1 MTTST
6 DSTGRVREHFRRK
19 AFSFDHLYDEEHA
32 LQRLLRPGLFNRREF
47 ALEVARE
54 YEAPRVLDV
63 GGGSARM
70 GELVLEHGASRYVNV
85 DLSDSML
92 ELARE
97 RLARFGDKATLLQGD
112 FLDTPIPGSYDL
124 ILALGYFDYIE
135 DAPRHVRRIA
145 ELAAPGASLVA
156 SFPRWTWTKGPI
168 RKLRYEVINNCPIFD
183 YTRDGL
189 LQLFAGFSNV
199 EVRPGKS
206 QERQIVSEVHLA
218 ELGKLVAPADRFR
231 ESGLLGGGQPVGE
244 PVLARLCHQR
254 GADRDPDVPERQ
266 GSEWQR
272 RAEWAHANRP
282 ERRPQQ

>member
-47 ALEVARE
+47 ALEVAGE

-63 GGGSARM
+63 GGGSARI
-70 GELVLEHGASRYVNV
+70 GELVLEQGASRYVEV

-92 ELARE
+92 ELARQ
-97 RLARFGDKATLLQGD
+97 RLARFGDKVTLLHGD
-112 FLDTPIPGSYDL
+112 FLETQIPGSYDV

-145 ELAAPGASLVA
+145 ELAAPGGSVVA

-189 LQLFAGFSNV
+189 MQLFAEYSNV
-199 EVRPGKS
+199 EIRPG
-206 QERQIVSEVHLA
+206 R
-218 ELGKLVAPADRFR
+218 
-231 ESGLLGGGQPVGE
+231 SGFLL
-244 PVLARLCHQR
+244 
-254 GADRDPDVPERQ
+254 
-266 GSEWQR
+266 
-272 RAEWAHANRP
+272 RATA
-282 ERRPQQ
+282 